1 MGARF
6 CCRMHRLHVLS
17 FACQHLQV
25 RGSFRYLRFLPM
37 GRLRAEP
44 SVALL
49 LLFTCVS
56 AGICRAQDLAPRAY
70 VITPLHSNAVT
81 LTYSFYDGRLLFD
94 GSIPIT
100 GSTARVDISALSLFH
115 SFNFFGR
122 TANFSASLPYGVGT
136 FRGKVVAAETVA
148 YRSGLFPASFRI
160 SVNLLGGP
168 AMSLQEYAKWRQKHI
183 LGVSLRVLPPTGQ
196 YDPTKLINYGTNRW
210 ALKPELGY
218 SRRWGHWIMDVYG
231 GVWFFTKNP
240 EFLSH
245 TELSPGTNSQSQS
258 PTGSFE
264 GHLSYDLRP
273 RFWISLD
280 GNFWFGG
287 STSING
293 VQNSASTQRNSR
305 VGATVSIP
313 MTRHQSVKVSY
324 SNGAYI
330 QYGGDY
336 QNISVAW
343 QYSWLGRPN

>member
-1 MGARF
+1 MRISYP
-6 CCRMHRLHVLS
+6 HT
-17 FACQHLQV
+17 CQHLQM
-25 RGSFRYLRFLPM
+25 RGLARCSRFLTM
-37 GRLRAEP
+37 GWLRAELT
-44 SVALL
+44 VALL
-49 LLFTCVS
+49 LLSLCVP
-56 AGICRAQDLAPRAY
+56 AGVCRAQDLAPRAY

-81 LTYSFYDGRLLFD
+81 LTYSFYDGRILFD
-94 GSIPIT
+94 GSVPIT
-100 GSTARVDISALSLFH
+100 DSTARVNIALLSIFH

-136 FRGKVVAAETVA
+136 FHGKVVGAQTLA
-148 YRSGLFPASFRI
+148 YRSGLFPAAFRV

-168 AMSLQEYAKWRQKHI
+168 AMNLQEYAKWRQKYI

-210 ALKPELGY
+210 AVKPELGY
-218 SRRWGHWIMDVYG
+218 SQRWRHWIVDAYG
-231 GVWFFTKNP
+231 GVWFFTTNR
-240 EFLSH
+240 EFFSQ
-245 TELSPGTNSQSQS
+245 TALSPGTNTQSQN

-264 GHLSYDLRP
+264 GHLSYDVKP

-287 STSING
+287 STSVNG
-293 VQNSASTQRNSR
+293 VQNSASAQRNSR
-305 VGATVSIP
+305 VGATASFPI
-313 MTRHQSVKVSY
+313 TRHQSVKVSY

-336 QNISVAW
+336 RNVSLAW